1 MPPPVPDVSDDESST
16 GESIPYDDAPEAK
29 REQVAKDEDDDEN
42 EEDVFTV
49 EKIMGHEWKN
59 GQLQFH
65 VKWKGYDDPAD
76 MTVEPEKNLLDGAK
90 DVVDEYFRV
99 LGGRPEKP
107 QAKKRKSM
115 GRPPKS
121 TAEKQQPE
129 PKRRRKSRGETATTP
144 PDEDDGEG
152 EAEGEGDGD
161 SEETTTWVPRS
172 KNWENEVENVETIIR
187 EPGTTNL
194 LAFLNWK
201 NGKKSKVSIETCY
214 DRCPKKM
221 LKFYEQHLVFKDG

>member
-1 MPPPVPDVSDDESST
+1 M
-16 GESIPYDDAPEAK
+16 
-29 REQVAKDEDDDEN
+29 RQ
-42 EEDVFTV
+42 
-49 EKIMGHEWKN
+49 

-65 VKWKGYDDPAD
+65 VKWTGYDDPAD

-90 DVVDEYFRV
+90 DVVEQYFKL

-107 QAKKRKSM
+107 SAQPKKRKSM
-115 GRPPKS
+115 GRPPKA
-121 TAEKQQPE
+121 TPEKQPE
-129 PKRRRKSRGETATTP
+129 PKRRRKSRAETAATP
-144 PDEDDGEG
+144 PDDD
-152 EAEGEGDGD
+152 EAEAGGDGDGD
-161 SEETTTWVPRS
+161 SEETSTWVPKS
-172 KNWENEVENVETIIR
+172 KSWENEVELVETIVR